1 MVTKKSV
8 INTLFWSAFKI
19 KTQTLIIIQM
29 KCYCQFALNHE
40 KIDNFCAIIRI
51 LCLSFMLHNPEQM
64 KPE

>member
-40 KIDNFCAIIRI
+40 KIGNFYDGY
-51 LCLSFMLHNPEQM
+51 
-64 KPE
+64 